1 MLKAPIALLFI
12 LPAVAALAQAP
23 APPIPAEPPV
33 TLKAGETPVAG
44 ECLTRQEL
52 DLNKGLEALKRPTRG
67 AENPDHDDQPRFNP
81 QYFVGQWRIEGVLP
95 ESPFGPAG
103 DYTGTETIR
112 HVDGCT
118 YEGTIQANLSG
129 RAYSVKIR
137 MFYDRK
143 AHYLVRVEDDSR
155 GFQLV
160 KAGLVGGDA
169 GGYFTHYW
177 DTGAMTYQGKKIH
190 LTGATFVASPVN
202 HRLRMQLAVD
212 DQPSVN
218 YGTTWWRREG
228 SKP

>member
-1 MLKAPIALLFI
+1 MLKTSIALLFI
-12 LPAVAALAQAP
+12 LPAVAAFAQAP
-23 APPIPAEPPV
+23 PLPAEPTV
-33 TLKAGETPVAG
+33 TLKAGETPVSG
-44 ECLTRQEL
+44 QCLTREEL

-118 YEGTIQANLSG
+118 YEGPIQANLSG

-160 KAGLVGGDA
+160 KAGLVGARRRQSRGPD
-169 GGYFTHYW
+169 FL
-177 DTGAMTYQGKKIH
+177 GARVEVRSEPPHDRSQRRFSTR
-190 LTGATFVASPVN
+190 ATAAAARSSRPAC
-202 HRLRMQLAVD
+202 RRAWPTPLR
-212 DQPSVN
+212 
-218 YGTTWWRREG
+218 
-228 SKP
+228 

>member
-1 MLKAPIALLFI
+1 MA
-12 LPAVAALAQAP
+12 
-23 APPIPAEPPV
+23 
-33 TLKAGETPVAG
+33 
-44 ECLTRQEL
+44 
-52 DLNKGLEALKRPTRG
+52 
-67 AENPDHDDQPRFNP
+67 
-81 QYFVGQWRIEGVLP
+81 
-95 ESPFGPAG
+95 
-103 DYTGTETIR
+103 
-112 HVDGCT
+112 CT

-160 KAGLVGGDA
+160 KAGPVGGDA

-228 SKP
+228 SQP